1 MPTVL
6 RVEGLRFSFFSNERS
21 ELAHIRVTK
30 AEGIA
35 KFWLKP
41 VSLASSDGFN
51 LLTLNKLH
59 EIVRENQALLL
70 EAWNEYFSR

>member
-6 RVEGLRFSFFSNERS
+6 RVEGFRFSFFSNERN
-21 ELAHIRVTK
+21 EPAHIHVTT
-30 AEGIA
+30 AAGIA
-35 KFWLKP
+35 KFWLEP

-51 LLTLNKLH
+51 LPTLNKLH
-59 EIVRENQALLL
+59 GIVRENQALFL